1 MKKVIR
7 DFECAMCGGCCASQ
21 DLVQLTTYELY
32 RLSRYMN
39 MEPAAFYDKYCIVT
53 ATNQNPMP
61 HMYIKTINCACPFL
75 KDNKCSVHDAR
86 PYACQAYPM
95 RVYWVLTR
103 DMKDFVRA
111 HYKLEDSC
119 SLFRLDDNDVLLGDF
134 ELLSRQ
140 TIAYWVDDAYFSM
153 ASTGVDLS
161 VPYRVADLYIHDKTM
176 VDVAK
181 RYVVNP
187 EHPPAAFDAE
197 LAYAKITL
205 TLQSAMWDTT
215 FASVDASG
223 QEAGEDARIGKY
235 LLLTTGAESVKVLRL
250 LVESGRLD
258 LARTLAMDSKARKG
272 RCIIAALHGSS
283 SDHVALGTVF
293 SLERATL
300 EEMTEN
306 GTRPLYVFFRAEASD
321 GKLAGFPLNVQIR
334 SATK

>member
-32 RLSRYMN
+32 RLARHLK
-39 MEPAAFYDKYCIVT
+39 MEPAAFYDKYCTVT
-53 ATNQNPMP
+53 ATNLNPMP
-61 HMYIKTINCACPFL
+61 HLYIKTERGACPFL
-75 KDNKCSVHDAR
+75 ADRKCSVHEAR

-95 RVYWVLTR
+95 RVYWVLTK

-119 SLFRLDDNDVLLGDF
+119 SLFTMDDDDVLLGDY

-153 ASTGVDLS
+153 AGDTVDLS
-161 VPYRVADLYIHDKTM
+161 VPYRVADLYIHDKAM
-176 VDVAK
+176 RDAAK

-187 EHPPAAFDAE
+187 EHQPTAYDSE

-205 TLQSAMWDTT
+205 TLQAAMWDAS
-215 FASVDASG
+215 FAFVGTEG
-223 QEAGEDARIGKY
+223 QETDEDARIGKY
-235 LLLTTGAESVKVLRL
+235 ILLKTGDESVKALRL

-258 LARTLAMDSKARKG
+258 LARVLAMGSRAHEDTY
-272 RCIIAALHGSS
+272 IVAAVHGSS
-283 SDHVALGTVF
+283 SDHVALGFALSVEKKI
-293 SLERATL
+293 LEAL
-300 EEMTEN
+300 TEN
-306 GTRPLYVFFRAEASD
+306 GKKPLYVFFKGGSAD
-321 GKLAGFPLNVQIR
+321 GKLAGFPLNI
-334 SATK
+334 KI

>member
-32 RLSRYMN
+32 RLSRSLQ
-39 MEPAAFYDKYCIVT
+39 MEPAEFFDKYCVVT
-53 ATNQNPMP
+53 ATSLNPMP
-61 HMYIKTINCACPFL
+61 HLYIKTVNGACPFL
-75 KDNKCSVHDAR
+75 KDNKCSVHVSR

-119 SLFRLDDNDVLLGDF
+119 SLFKLDDNDVLLGDF

-153 ASTGVDLS
+153 AGGTVDLS
-161 VPYRVADLYIHDKTM
+161 VPYRVADLYIHDKGM
-176 VDVAK
+176 RDVAK

-187 EHPPAAFDAE
+187 EHPPVAYDSE

-205 TLQSAMWDTT
+205 TLQAAMWDTS
-215 FASVDASG
+215 FALVSA
-223 QEAGEDARIGKY
+223 ERHETGEDARIGKY
-235 LLLTTGAESVKVLRL
+235 LLMATDDESVKALRL

-258 LARTLAMDSKARKG
+258 LARTMAMGSKARKG
-272 RCIIAALHGSS
+272 TFIVAALHGSS
-283 SDHVALGTVF
+283 TDHVALGFVL
-293 SLERATL
+293 SAEKGELESF
-300 EEMTEN
+300 TEN
-306 GTRPLYVFFRAEASD
+306 GKKPLYVFFKGSAAD
-321 GKLAGFPLNVQIR
+321 GKLTGFPLNI
-334 SATK
+334 KI